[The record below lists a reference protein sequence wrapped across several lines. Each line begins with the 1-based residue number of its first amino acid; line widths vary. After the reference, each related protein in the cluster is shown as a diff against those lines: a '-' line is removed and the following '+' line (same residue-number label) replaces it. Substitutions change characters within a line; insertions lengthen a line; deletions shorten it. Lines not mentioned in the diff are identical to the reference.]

1 MREGRE
7 LQNGVTERP
16 SASAPGGRGG
26 DGAHPPLRVRPYP
39 QPVASALAPELNFKM
54 PIGGTSE
61 EREEHKPEEE
71 ERGEEEEEE
80 EEFLSRGR
88 TGERTDVFGGL
99 LMWALGVTETENGRI
114 AWDPCHNTHCR

>member
-1 MREGRE
+1 
-7 LQNGVTERP
+7 
-16 SASAPGGRGG
+16 
-26 DGAHPPLRVRPYP
+26 
-39 QPVASALAPELNFKM
+39 M
-54 PIGGTSE
+54 PIGGSSE

-99 LMWALGVTETENGRI
+99 LMWALGVS
-114 AWDPCHNTHCR
+114 D